1 LILKNYFST
10 PNHMI
15 TLLFSSL
22 LLLFSICANADELT
36 GRVVDVSSGDSITI
50 MDASNTELKVRLSG
64 IDAPE
69 KQQPFGLESKKSLS
83 DLINGKEVTVNWI
96 KRDYHKRVVGKVLLK
111 KVDVN
116 LEQVKRGMAW
126 VFKHFMDDPYSQ
138 DQADY
143 MDAQDEAENRHLGLW
158 SQNEPIPPW
167 EYRRHD

>member
-1 LILKNYFST
+1 
-10 PNHMI
+10 MI

>member
-1 LILKNYFST
+1 
-10 PNHMI
+10 MI
-15 TLLFSSL
+15 KPIFSSL